1 MPIHQS
7 LWRLTDTA
15 ERLSTAQLQTEK
27 QLEDFIV
34 AQPDMLDSNWM
45 LIGQQIH
52 TDFKGIIDLLALQP
66 DGTPVI
72 IELKRDKTPRD
83 VLAQTL
89 DYASWLE
96 ELEASR
102 LQRIYEEFVPGG
114 NLAADFQA
122 RFGSAFDEDALEND
136 HLMVIVASEL
146 DSSTERIV
154 KYLAK
159 RGININALFFQVFQ
173 GDDELLLS
181 RSWFVDPST
190 TQVTVSSNKQ
200 TGAWNGEFYVSYGVD
215 SSQRWEDARKYG
227 FITASGGPWYT
238 RTLGMLEAGDR
249 VWVSIPGTGYA
260 GVSIAQG
267 PAVPVEDFTVE
278 VASKATPILKVNVE
292 GNYAESLNTDDRA
305 WFVPVEWLHTVAEK
319 NAIREVGFF
328 GNQNTVAK
336 PKAEKWEHTVKT
348 LKQRFGVSD

>member
-15 ERLSTAQLQTEK
+15 ERLSTAKLQTEK

-34 AQPDMLDSNWM
+34 AQPDMLDSNWI
-45 LIGQQIH
+45 LIGRQIH

-72 IELKRDKTPRD
+72 IELKRDRTPRD

-102 LQRIYEEFVPGG
+102 LQRIYEDFIPGG
-114 NLAADFQA
+114 NLAVDFQE
-122 RFGSAFDEDALEND
+122 RFGTAFDEQALEND

-154 KYLAK
+154 KYLSK

-173 GDDELLLS
+173 GNDELLLS

-190 TQVTVSSNKQ
+190 TQVTVSSSHQ
-200 TGAWNGEFYVSYGVD
+200 TGSWNGEFYVSYGVD
-215 SSQRWEDARKYG
+215 SAQRWEDARKYG

-238 RTLGMLEAGDR
+238 RTLAMLEAGDR

-260 GVSIAQG
+260 GVGIAAG
-267 PAVPVEDFTVE
+267 SAVPVEDFTVD
-278 VASKATPILKVNVE
+278 VDSTATPILKAAVE
-292 GNYAESLNTDDRA
+292 GNYTEGLNTDDRA
-305 WFVPVEWLHTVAEK
+305 WFVPIKWLHTVAEK
-319 NAIREVGFF
+319 DAIREVGFF

-348 LKQRFGVSD
+348 LKQRFGVKD